1 MMKNRLGHLFEFSLR
16 LAVIGH
22 FLARI
27 VNFRSKKLQK
37 CNFWQNQEKIQKTE
51 PDDFSTAIREAIT
64 KISRL

>member
-1 MMKNRLGHLFEFSLR
+1 MTNRLVHFFEFPLR
-16 LAVIGH
+16 LDFIGH

-37 CNFWQNQEKIQKTE
+37 CNFWQNQEKIQKSE
-51 PDDFSTAIREAIT
+51 PDDFSTAFRDALT

>member
-1 MMKNRLGHLFEFSLR
+1 MTNRLVHFFEFPFR
-16 LAVIGH
+16 LDVIGH